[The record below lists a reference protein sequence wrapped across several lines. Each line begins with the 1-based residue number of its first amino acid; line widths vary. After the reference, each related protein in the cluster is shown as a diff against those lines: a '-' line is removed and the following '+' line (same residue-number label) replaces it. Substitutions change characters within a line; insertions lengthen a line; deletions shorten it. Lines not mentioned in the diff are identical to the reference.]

1 MGRFQ
6 ELKGTKDINK
16 ILERLPANFK
26 VLLIGPKS
34 NLFKLDPSV
43 KCSVEKKGEVI
54 GDKRFELVK
63 KAKCLI
69 MPSQFENCSMVILES
84 LACHVPVV
92 AWDVGGNAEI
102 AKPNILKCAK
112 FGDYDDFAY
121 KVNELISTP
130 PKIKFFQEAIANINT
145 D

>member
-63 KAKCLI
+63 KQ
-69 MPSQFENCSMVILES
+69 SV
-84 LACHVPVV
+84 
-92 AWDVGGNAEI
+92 
-102 AKPNILKCAK
+102 
-112 FGDYDDFAY
+112 
-121 KVNELISTP
+121 
-130 PKIKFFQEAIANINT
+130 
-145 D
+145 

>member
-1 MGRFQ
+1 
-6 ELKGTKDINK
+6 
-16 ILERLPANFK
+16 
-26 VLLIGPKS
+26 

-102 AKPNILKCAK
+102 AKPNI
-112 FGDYDDFAY
+112 
-121 KVNELISTP
+121 
-130 PKIKFFQEAIANINT
+130 
-145 D
+145 